1 MRSKPITLITAIAV
15 ISIPLAA
22 SAKELDTTYTPSL
35 IISENPGS
43 EGAAAAFISSV
54 ANKHQGIKDLRA
66 NAMPD
71 KFEKDA
77 AGNVSKIKAKG
88 YEMTFRP
95 SQEAWAKQD
104 PNAYD
109 AVVTRLDVNALISVT
124 TIAEVTENNVKRLV
138 LREVHYGGA
147 IGNTNRTTK
156 PEGQI
161 TRREYQSPQPGT
173 VIFTESEEING
184 KIVPTRRETR
194 ISILFEPPMQISRSI
209 DEKFDAD
216 TGKWNKIVDYRSE
229 ERDWGKDL
237 GKLSKTI
244 QDPDGEAKVSEQEYY
259 PTADRKI
266 KNPPP
271 QAGKLK
277 RQVTPDGMT
286 KNYQYLGEEVIVE
299 THHPD
304 GLVHRRSE
312 IKSTTTN
319 TRLITESENNVQ
331 TLRVE
336 TKVEGDL
343 TTTTTSKPGKP
354 DMVDTIEVYP
364 KGHEYAGRQ
373 KRIYYAEHKYLINKE
388 YTRLEGGGSRIVT
401 VTEKE
406 VSGKM
411 VMEERRTAT
420 YNHINELMDEKIEE
434 FPAP

>member
-1 MRSKPITLITAIAV
+1 MRLKYITLITAIAV
-15 ISIPLAA
+15 ASLPLAA
-22 SAKELDTTYTPSL
+22 SAKEIDTTYTPSL

-43 EGAAAAFISSV
+43 QGAAAAFISSV

-77 AGNVSKIKAKG
+77 AGNVTKIKANG

-104 PNAYD
+104 PTAYD

-124 TIAEVTENNVKRLV
+124 TIAEVTENNAKRLV

-161 TRREYQSPQPGT
+161 SRREYQSPQPGT
-173 VIFTESEEING
+173 VIRTDSQEIKG
-184 KIVPTRRETR
+184 KIVPIRRESD

-209 DEKFDAD
+209 REEFDAD
-216 TGKWNKIVDYRSE
+216 AGKWNKIVDYRSE
-229 ERDWGKDL
+229 ERDWGKDQ
-237 GKLSKTI
+237 GKLSRMI
-244 QDPDGEAKVSEQEYY
+244 QDPDGEAKISEQEYY
-259 PTADRKI
+259 PAADRKD

-271 QAGKLK
+271 SAGKLK
-277 RQVTPDGMT
+277 KQITPDGIT
-286 KNYQYLGEEVIVE
+286 KNFQYLGEEEIVE
-299 THHPD
+299 THNPD
-304 GLVHRRSE
+304 GMVQRRSE
-312 IKSTTTN
+312 IKSPKTN
-319 TRLITESENNVQ
+319 THMITEHENDVE
-331 TLRVE
+331 TRRVV

-343 TTTTTSKPGKP
+343 TTTTISKPGKP

-364 KGHEYAGRQ
+364 KGHEFAGRQ
-373 KRIYYAEHKYLINKE
+373 KRLYFAEHKYLLNME

-406 VSGKM
+406 VNGKM
-411 VMEERRTAT
+411 VMEERRTDT
-420 YNHINELMDEKIEE
+420 YNHINELMDTKTEE
-434 FPAP
+434 FPPP